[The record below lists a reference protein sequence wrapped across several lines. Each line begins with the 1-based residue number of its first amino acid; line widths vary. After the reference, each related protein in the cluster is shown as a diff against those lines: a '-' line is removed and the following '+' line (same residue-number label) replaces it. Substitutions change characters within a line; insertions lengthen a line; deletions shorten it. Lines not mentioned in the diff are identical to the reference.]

1 MELREYKSTD
11 CEQMAQ
17 LFYNTVHSVNVKDY
31 TEEQLNAWATGSV
44 DLQEWNHSFLNHKT
58 VVAVEDDEI
67 VGFGDIDQSGYL
79 ARLYVHINYQGMGI
93 TLKNYVMEKKTFIG
107 FSDKSSVGS
116 DKGISIQKFRQTLN
130 ESEC

>member
-31 TEEQLNAWATGSV
+31 TEEQLNACVTGSV

-58 VVAVEDDEI
+58 VQWRMMRLLDLETLINLAVWL
-67 VGFGDIDQSGYL
+67 GC
-79 ARLYVHINYQGMGI
+79 M
-93 TLKNYVMEKKTFIG
+93 
-107 FSDKSSVGS
+107 
-116 DKGISIQKFRQTLN
+116 SI
-130 ESEC
+130 

>member
-58 VVAVEDDEI
+58 EVAVEDDEV

-93 TLKNYVMEKKTFIG
+93 TLKNYVMEKKTSSG
-107 FSDKSSVGS
+107 FSDKSSG
-116 DKGISIQKFRQTLN
+116 GN
-130 ESEC
+130 E

>member
-11 CEQMAQ
+11 CEQIAQ
-17 LFYNTVHSVNVKDY
+17 LFYNTVYSVNVKNY

-58 VVAVEDDEI
+58 VVAVEDDEV
-67 VGFGDIDQSGYL
+67 VGFGDIDQYGYL

-93 TLKNYVMEKKTFIG
+93 TLKNYVMEKKTSSG
-107 FSDKSSVGS
+107 FSDKSSG
-116 DKGISIQKFRQTLN
+116 GN
-130 ESEC
+130 E